1 MSADGNNYGLNG
13 NYEYNEFEIDSFDAL
28 QAYNTTYTS
37 LNWPRIYFGKPLTNV
52 VAVKVLQVTVPFKY
66 YVINSTNK
74 NFLEYRIGP
83 NTYHLKTLLEG
94 SYTAAELATEIAR
107 AMSTTNTYICTYSL
121 TTMKFTITLTVSGSA
136 PATTSFKVVMSNISF
151 VADTDGSITPR
162 LAMGFNAGDSSSAV
176 LGTGLVAPNIA
187 QWNGPPY
194 LYLNSATLGTMIN
207 LFLNGDGIVNANR
220 TGADGPQVCMIPVNA
235 TRDNTI
241 TYNDPDPQKWFYVGS
256 QNFNAGLDFYLT
268 VGVGNQQVPLDLNGG
283 RFCVKLGILQSK
295 NQGNDNMPST
305 RHNNRVISRTWQ
317 AGGNMMQF

>member
-1 MSADGNNYGLNG
+1 MSADGNNFGLNG

-28 QAYNTTYTS
+28 QAYNPTYTS

-66 YVINSTNK
+66 YVVNSLNNT
-74 NFLEYRIGP
+74 FLF
-83 NTYHLKTLLEG
+83 NATTVTLDVG
-94 SYTAAELATEIAR
+94 SYTASELATHVGTKVNGIIAG
-107 AMSTTNTYICTYSL
+107 TTSCSYVAA
-121 TTMKFTITLTVSGSA
+121 TMKFTISNSTPTAFTLTFGSA
-136 PATTSFKVVMSNISF
+136 GNNGTTNARIIL
-151 VADTDGSITPR
+151 GY
-162 LAMGFNAGDSSSAV
+162 NAGVTASSA
-176 LGTGLVAPNIA
+176 TQVAPNVA

-194 LYLNSATLGTMIN
+194 LYLNSATLGAMIN
-207 LFLNGDGIVNANR
+207 LYLNGDGIVNANG
-220 TGADGPQVCMIPVNA
+220 TGADGPQICMIPVNT

-268 VGVGNQQVPLDLNGG
+268 MGVGNQQVPLDLNGS

-295 NQGNDNMPST
+295 DQGNDNMPSA

>member
-28 QAYNTTYTS
+28 QAYNSSYTS

-52 VAVKVLQVTVPFKY
+52 VAVKILQVTVPFKY
-66 YVINSTNK
+66 YVINSTN
-74 NFLEYRIGP
+74 
-83 NTYHLKTLLEG
+83 NTFYFNAVLVTLTPG
-94 SYTAAELATEIAR
+94 SYTATDLATEI
-107 AMSTTNTYICTYSL
+107 STQLTSANAGVSVACSYST
-121 TTMKFTITLTVSGSA
+121 TTMKYTISKTGAFTLTFGS
-136 PATTSFKVVMSNISF
+136 TG
-151 VADTDGSITPR
+151 DTGQTNPR
-162 LAMGFNAGDSSSAV
+162 LAMGFNAGVTASSA
-176 LGTGLVAPNIA
+176 TQVAPNIA

-220 TGADGPQVCMIPVNA
+220 TGADGPQVCMIPVNT

-268 VGVGNQQVPLDLNGG
+268 IGVGNQQVPLDLNGG

-295 NQGNDNMPST
+295 DQGNDNMSST

>member
-1 MSADGNNYGLNG
+1 MSADGNNFGLNG

-28 QAYNTTYTS
+28 QAYNSSYTS

-66 YVINSTNK
+66 YVIHSGNNT
-74 NFLEYRIGP
+74 FLLDA
-83 NTYHLKTLLEG
+83 NTVTLDVG
-94 SYTAAELATEIAR
+94 SYTASELATQISSKVNGLIAGTTSCSY
-107 AMSTTNTYICTYSL
+107 STS
-121 TTMKFTITLTVSGSA
+121 TMKFTISNNAPTAFTLTFGAAGNNGSTNA
-136 PATTSFKVVMSNISF
+136 
-151 VADTDGSITPR
+151 R
-162 LAMGFNAGDSSSAV
+162 LVLGYNAGTTASSATQV
-176 LGTGLVAPNIA
+176 GPNVA

-207 LFLNGDGIVNANR
+207 LFLNGDGIVNANG
-220 TGADGPQVCMIPVNA
+220 TGADGPQVCMIPVNT

-241 TYNDPDPQKWFYVGS
+241 TYTDPDPQKWFYVGS

-268 VGVGNQQVPLDLNGG
+268 MGTGNQQVPLDLNGS
-283 RFCVKLGILQSK
+283 RFCVKLGILQAK
-295 NQGNDNMPST
+295 DQGNDNMPSA